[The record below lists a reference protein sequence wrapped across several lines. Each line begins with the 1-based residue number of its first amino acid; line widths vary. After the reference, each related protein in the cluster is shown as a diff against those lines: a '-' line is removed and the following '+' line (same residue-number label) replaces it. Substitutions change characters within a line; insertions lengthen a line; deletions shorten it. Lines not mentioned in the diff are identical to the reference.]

1 MSMST
6 SFGSLIG
13 WAYSKT
19 KNGDQG
25 SLSKKEAYDLRYV
38 NDRVEVE
45 LAEFKEEIEKKF
57 KISKCRNFIFPR
69 KTSDSQM
76 QYGK

>member
-1 MSMST
+1 MSMNT

-25 SLSKKEAYDLRYV
+25 SLSKKEAYNLRYV
-38 NDRVEVE
+38 NERVEIE
-45 LAEFKEEIEKKF
+45 LEEFKEEIEKKF
-57 KISKCRNFIFPR
+57 KISKVRNFIFPR
-69 KTSDSQM
+69 KSSENQA